1 MKVDL
6 HNETTRS
13 SKSAETDNIIMM
25 LHTDMKLMRSI
36 STCSESVFFPQQIK
50 NFTRW
55 IWGFEGCV
63 LDQTEVNWKYL
74 LWVLVGLDLPGCLEG
89 ALSDMLGNHHST
101 FLFTVNTR

>member
-13 SKSAETDNIIMM
+13 SKSAETDNIIIMM

-36 STCSESVFFPQQIK
+36 TCSESVFFPQQIK
-50 NFTRW
+50 SFTRW

-63 LDQTEVNWKYL
+63 LDQTEVNWRYFVMGVGRIRLAKL
-74 LWVLVGLDLPGCLEG
+74 LGRCII
-89 ALSDMLGNHHST
+89 
-101 FLFTVNTR
+101 